1 MNGTADKG
9 SPQQVLTW
17 DSCSFSLSLGLG
29 IQGQQAAWVHL
40 LKVRMTFVS
49 GWWLVLVLGWAGP
62 SGEHLSKHVLHAV
75 LPALSTDPGSSSLDG
90 PGLIS
95 SCDLPASGMRQVLG
109 KWMNAL
115 PEAQGQ
121 LEACTTLKSVTRT

>member
-1 MNGTADKG
+1 M
-9 SPQQVLTW
+9 S
-17 DSCSFSLSLGLG
+17 
-29 IQGQQAAWVHL
+29 
-40 LKVRMTFVS
+40 
-49 GWWLVLVLGWAGP
+49 WAGQVP
-62 SGEHLSKHVLHAV
+62 LGSIFLQHVPHAA

-95 SCDLPASGMRQVLG
+95 SCDLPASGMRQVLS

-121 LEACTTLKSVTRT
+121 LEACTTLKSVTKNMTTLPQETKGCHTKAEPSWAKS